1 MFVITADQVDSRHRP
16 DLVDVTLEGLNYRYG
31 SALTLAFEQNSGDE
45 IQGLTDDAEAV
56 LDVVFEL
63 TRASQWSV
71 GCGIG
76 AVDEPMP
83 TTVRAA
89 RGPAFVAA
97 RTAVTR
103 AKQSPHRF
111 ALRSSGG
118 AAPDPGPLMT
128 LAIAL
133 RARRTLE
140 GWEVYDLL
148 RSGLT
153 QREIAQRLGV
163 SPQAVSQRIWAAN
176 IRTELDARSDLEAV
190 LAQADDAATAS

>member
-16 DLVDVTLEGLNYRYG
+16 DLVDVTLEGLNLRYG
-31 SALTLAFEQNSGDE
+31 SALTLPFEQNSGDE
-45 IQGLTDDAEAV
+45 IQGLTADAGAA
-56 LDVVFEL
+56 LDIVFEL

-76 AVDEPMP
+76 PIDEPVP
-83 TTVRAA
+83 KTVRAA

-97 RTAVTR
+97 RQAVTR
-103 AKQSPHRF
+103 AKQSAHRF
-111 ALRSSGG
+111 ALRSSGPS
-118 AAPDPGPLMT
+118 AADPGPLVT

-176 IRTELDARSDLEAV
+176 IRTELDARADLEAV
-190 LAQADDAATAS
+190 LALANEAAT

>member
-1 MFVITADQVDSRHRP
+1 VFVITADQVDSRHRP
-16 DLVDVTLEGLNYRYG
+16 DLVDVTLEGLNLRYK
-31 SALTLAFEQNSGDE
+31 SALTLSFEQSAGDE
-45 IQGLTDDAEAV
+45 IQGLTPDPVAA
-56 LDVVFEL
+56 LDIIFEL

-76 AVDEPMP
+76 PVDEPLP
-83 TTVRAA
+83 KTVRAA

-97 RTAVTR
+97 RQAVTR
-103 AKQSPHRF
+103 AKQSPYRF
-111 ALRSSGG
+111 ALRSSGSG
-118 AAPDPGPLMT
+118 APDPGPLVT

-176 IRTELDARSDLEAV
+176 IRTELDARADLEAV
-190 LAQADDAATAS
+190 LALANDAATVT

>member
-1 MFVITADQVDSRHRP
+1 VFVITADQVDSRHRP
-16 DLVDVTLEGLNYRYG
+16 DLVDVTLEGLNLRYG
-31 SALTLAFEQNSGDE
+31 SALMLPFEQNSGDE
-45 IQGLTDDAEAV
+45 IQGLTAHAGAT
-56 LDVVFEL
+56 LDIVFEL

-76 AVDEPMP
+76 PVDEPLP
-83 TTVRAA
+83 KTVRAA

-97 RTAVTR
+97 RQAVTR
-103 AKQSPHRF
+103 AKQSAHRF
-111 ALRSSGG
+111 ALRSSGP
-118 AAPDPGPLMT
+118 AAADPGPLVA

-176 IRTELDARSDLEAV
+176 IRTELDARADLEAV
-190 LAQADDAATAS
+190 LALANEAAS

>member
-1 MFVITADQVDSRHRP
+1 VFVITADQVDSRHRP
-16 DLVDVTLEGLNYRYG
+16 DLVDVTLEGLNLRYG
-31 SALTLAFEQNSGDE
+31 SALTLPVEQNSGDE
-45 IQGLTDDAEAV
+45 IQGLTDDAEAA
-56 LDVVFEL
+56 LDIIFEL

-76 AVDEPMP
+76 PIDELLPK
-83 TTVRAA
+83 TVRAA

-97 RTAVTR
+97 RQAVTK
-103 AKQSPHRF
+103 AKQSPYRF
-111 ALRSSGG
+111 ALRSSRSS
-118 AAPDPGPLMT
+118 AADPGPLVT

-176 IRTELDARSDLEAV
+176 IRTELDARADLQAV
-190 LAQADDAATAS
+190 LALANEATPAS

>member
-16 DLVDVTLEGLNYRYG
+16 DLVDVTLEGLNLRYRA
-31 SALTLAFEQNSGDE
+31 ALTLPFEQSAGDE
-45 IQGLTDDAEAV
+45 VQGLTPDPVAT
-56 LDVVFEL
+56 LDIIFEL

-76 AVDEPMP
+76 PVDEPLP
-83 TTVRAA
+83 KTVRAA

-97 RTAVTR
+97 RQAVTR
-103 AKQSPHRF
+103 AKQSPYRF
-111 ALRSSGG
+111 ALRTSGSV
-118 AAPDPGPLMT
+118 ATDPGPLVT

-163 SPQAVSQRIWAAN
+163 SPQAISQRIWAAN
-176 IRTELDARSDLEAV
+176 IRTELDARADLEAV
-190 LAQADDAATAS
+190 LALANDAVISP

>member
-16 DLVDVTLEGLNYRYG
+16 DLVDVTIEGLNLRYG
-31 SALTLAFEQNSGDE
+31 SALSLEFEQSAGDE
-45 IQGLTDDAEAV
+45 IQGLTPDAEAT
-56 LDVVFEL
+56 LDIIFEL

-76 AVDEPMP
+76 PIDEPLP
-83 TTVRAA
+83 KTVRAA

-118 AAPDPGPLMT
+118 TAPDPGPLVS
-128 LAIAL
+128 LAISL

-176 IRTELDARSDLEAV
+176 IRTELDARADLEAV
-190 LAQADDAATAS
+190 LAQADAAASAS